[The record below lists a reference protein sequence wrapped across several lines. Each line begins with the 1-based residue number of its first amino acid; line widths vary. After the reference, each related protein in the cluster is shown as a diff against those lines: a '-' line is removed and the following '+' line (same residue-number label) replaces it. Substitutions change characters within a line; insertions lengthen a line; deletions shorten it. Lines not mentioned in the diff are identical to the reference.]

1 MDCIKQDKLTYHTI
15 VRIRKLAKK
24 KMFSKKGKLAKILN
38 APST

>member
-24 KMFSKKGKLAKILN
+24 KKCLAKKGNWQK
-38 APST
+38 S